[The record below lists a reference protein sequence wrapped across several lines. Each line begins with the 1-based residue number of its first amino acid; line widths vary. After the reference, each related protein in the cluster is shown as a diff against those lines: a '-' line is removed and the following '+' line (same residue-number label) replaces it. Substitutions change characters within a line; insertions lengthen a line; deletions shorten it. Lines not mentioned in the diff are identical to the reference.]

1 MHVPS
6 QFHPRDEASAWRVMD
21 AYPWATVVT
30 VDVTGAPR
38 AAPLPVLARPERGEL
53 VSHLA
58 RANPMAGDL
67 AREETRVLV
76 VFQGPAGYVTPRWY
90 GRPEPAVPTFDHV
103 SVHVR
108 GRPHPT
114 EDPAAVLDVLRATV
128 ERFERD
134 APEPWRL
141 DTQTEFVR
149 GLARGVVA
157 FTVAVEEVQA
167 EFKLSQNM
175 PADEQRRMVAGFE
188 ATGQGEL
195 AAAMRDELQLR

>member
-1 MHVPS
+1 
-6 QFHPRDEASAWRVMD
+6 MD
-21 AYPWATVVT
+21 DHPWATVVT
-30 VDVTGAPR
+30 TEGTGEPR
-38 AAPLPVLARPERGEL
+38 AAPLPVLARPDRGEL

-58 RANPMAGDL
+58 RANPMVADL
-67 AREETRVLV
+67 ARAGATVLV

-90 GRPEPAVPTFDHV
+90 GRPEPVVPTFDHV

-108 GRPHPT
+108 GRPRLSEDPT
-114 EDPAAVLDVLRATV
+114 EVLAVLGATV

-141 DTQTEFVR
+141 DTDTQFVR
-149 GLARGVVA
+149 GLAHGVVA
-157 FTVAVEEVQA
+157 FSVAVEEVQA

-175 PADEQRRMVAGFE
+175 PLDEQRRVVAGFE
-188 ATGQGEL
+188 ATGRGEL